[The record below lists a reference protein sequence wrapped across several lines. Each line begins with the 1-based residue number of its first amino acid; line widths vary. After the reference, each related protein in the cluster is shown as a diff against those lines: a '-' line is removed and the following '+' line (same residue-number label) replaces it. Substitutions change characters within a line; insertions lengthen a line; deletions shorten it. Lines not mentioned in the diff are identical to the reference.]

1 MNPDPMN
8 KRNSQASNSTEDEF
22 FSGYS
27 RIPKGIKRF
36 LFQFIPLLFV
46 GIALFGFFMPR
57 LHDQFNAGKFGGGEL
72 QGFLVGE
79 PVPHLLVPRKGKVE
93 SGSKFSRYL
102 LSANNKAGVSA
113 KVTDHVGK
121 WVKIKGLMV
130 HRNNLTLMTTGKAE
144 PIAAPPNAPAAPEP
158 GVELGEFSLKG
169 EILDGKCY
177 PGVMKPGQ
185 GKTHRACAIRCISGG
200 VPAVF
205 LSHNDQGDPLYFLL
219 ADSAGKAVN
228 KQVLDMVADPIEI
241 TGQVT
246 QYGDFFLLKADPST
260 YKIS

>member
-8 KRNSQASNSTEDEF
+8 TPNNQATNPAEDEF

-27 RIPKGIKRF
+27 RLPKSIKRF
-36 LFQFIPLLFV
+36 LFRFIPLLFV
-46 GIALFGFFMPR
+46 GVAIFGFLVPR
-57 LHDQFNAGKFGGGEL
+57 LHDQFNSGKFARGEL

-93 SGSKFSRYL
+93 AGSKFSRYL
-102 LSANNKAGVSA
+102 LSAPNKAAVSA
-113 KVTDHVGK
+113 KVTDHAGK
-121 WVKIKGLMV
+121 WVNIKGTVV
-130 HRNNLTLMTTGKAE
+130 HRNNLTLVATGAAE
-144 PIAAPPNAPAAPEP
+144 PTEAPANAPAVPEP
-158 GVELGEFSLKG
+158 GIELGEFSLKG

-205 LSHNDQGDPLYFLL
+205 LSQNDQGDPLYFLL

-228 KQVLDMVADPIEI
+228 KQVLDLVADPIEI
-241 TGQVT
+241 TGKVT

-260 YKIS
+260 YKLS

>member
-8 KRNSQASNSTEDEF
+8 NPNPQQSNPAEDEF

-27 RIPKGIKRF
+27 KLPRGVKRF
-36 LFQFIPLLFV
+36 LVKFIPLLFV
-46 GIALFGFFMPR
+46 GVALFGFFVPR
-57 LHDQFNAGKFGGGEL
+57 LHDQFNSGKFARGDI
-72 QGFLVGE
+72 QGFLVNA

-93 SGSKFSRYL
+93 SGSQFSRYL
-102 LSANNKAGVSA
+102 LSAPNKAGVSA

-121 WVKIKGLMV
+121 WVNIKGTV
-130 HRNNLTLMTTGKAE
+130 AHRGNLTLMTASKAE
-144 PIAAPPNAPAAPEP
+144 PVGAPANAPAAPEP

-169 EILDGKCY
+169 QILDGKCY

-205 LSHNDQGDPLYFLL
+205 LSQNDQGDPLYFLL

-228 KQVLDMVADPIEI
+228 KQVLDLVADPIEI
-241 TGQVT
+241 TGKVT
-246 QYGDFFLLKADPST
+246 QYGDLFLLQAEPST
-260 YKIS
+260 YKLS